1 MLCFAPAPRAP
12 AQKEEKMPDI
22 EIRELP
28 AMTVVGVPHSG
39 PYHRIGP
46 AFEAL
51 GRILGEAGAHGAAR
65 GWLGLYHDS
74 PETTPVSELRS
85 HAAAV
90 WAGGAPV
97 PEGLETIE
105 VPGGRYAVLTY
116 RGAYEGLA
124 DAWRGFTPEAI
135 AAAGGASMRYAA
147 AMEIYVDDPQS
158 VPPGQA
164 RTELC
169 LAVL

>member
-1 MLCFAPAPRAP
+1 
-12 AQKEEKMPDI
+12 MPDI
-22 EIRELP
+22 EIRDLP

-39 PYHRIGP
+39 PYHRIAP

-51 GRILGEAGAHGAAR
+51 GRILGEADAHGATR

-74 PETTPVSELRS
+74 PETTPEAELRS

-90 WAGGAPV
+90 WAADAPP

-116 RGAYEGLA
+116 RGPYEGLA
-124 DAWRGFTPEAI
+124 DAWRSFTPEAI
-135 AAAGGASMRYAA
+135 ASAGGASLREAA

-158 VPPGQA
+158 VPPEQV